1 MLRAVQATASANS
14 CRCSRNFI
22 RGLLGTHRKS
32 APRHIDRLRQ
42 GMVVEPGDSERPAQ
56 SGSTAAEPT
65 AGTGS
70 GQSAGPAMVR
80 AACGATAA
88 SGAADSEAGCD
99 AGSEAGSEAANWAAL
114 FLDPPV
120 I

>member
-32 APRHIDRLRQ
+32 APRHIGRLRQ
-42 GMVVEPGDSERPAQ
+42 GMVIEAGDSERPAQ
-56 SGSTAAEPT
+56 SGSTAAVPT

-70 GQSAGPAMVR
+70 GQAAGPAAVP
-80 AACGATAA
+80 AACGAAAA
-88 SGAADSEAGCD
+88 SGAAGSGTACD
-99 AGSEAGSEAANWAAL
+99 AGFDAAADAGSEAANWAAL
-114 FLDPPV
+114 LV
-120 I
+120 